1 MTRLGISESP
11 RRVSAAL
18 MNAMSKPT
26 LCPTT
31 TASPRK
37 SIIVG
42 STASMAG
49 AFMTIDSLMPVRI
62 VIMGGMPL
70 PGLTRVCKVPR
81 NSPARTLTMP
91 ISVIRSVLRSLPVVS
106 MSSTQKVTSASGVP
120 RSSKDRCPPT
130 AMRIPEVQHERV
142 FEVKNECS
150 IRLSIAGRYSDAVS
164 ADSAADVP
172 DGALRP
178 ALEFAVGMA
187 AAGAKVRPPLSFP
200 AELKRFLRFHK
211 LPPAAL
217 AQVRAAVEGDNDFR
231 KRLGS
236 VVTSDLV
243 DEVGVLW
250 LSRPE
255 GWAEAITALLPEK
268 VVDDETA
275 LRREERK
282 RRALRKP
289 RRGRLQRS

>member
-1 MTRLGISESP
+1 
-11 RRVSAAL
+11 
-18 MNAMSKPT
+18 
-26 LCPTT
+26 
-31 TASPRK
+31 
-37 SIIVG
+37 
-42 STASMAG
+42 
-49 AFMTIDSLMPVRI
+49 
-62 VIMGGMPL
+62 
-70 PGLTRVCKVPR
+70 
-81 NSPARTLTMP
+81 
-91 ISVIRSVLRSLPVVS
+91 
-106 MSSTQKVTSASGVP
+106 
-120 RSSKDRCPPT
+120 
-130 AMRIPEVQHERV
+130 MRIAEVQHERV

-150 IRLSIAGRYSDAVS
+150 IRLMQSRGRYSGAVS

-217 AQVRAAVEGDNDFR
+217 AQVRAAVEGDDDFR
-231 KRLGS
+231 KRLAS
-236 VVTSDLV
+236 VATTDLV

-255 GWAEAITALLPEK
+255 GWAEAITDLLPEK

-275 LRREERK
+275 LRREERDAS
-282 RRALRKP
+282 RRTGSSGAGDVRSCLSVVRRTGP
-289 RRGRLQRS
+289 RARRQGRADGRG

>member
-1 MTRLGISESP
+1 M
-11 RRVSAAL
+11 
-18 MNAMSKPT
+18 
-26 LCPTT
+26 
-31 TASPRK
+31 
-37 SIIVG
+37 
-42 STASMAG
+42 
-49 AFMTIDSLMPVRI
+49 
-62 VIMGGMPL
+62 
-70 PGLTRVCKVPR
+70 
-81 NSPARTLTMP
+81 
-91 ISVIRSVLRSLPVVS
+91 
-106 MSSTQKVTSASGVP
+106 
-120 RSSKDRCPPT
+120 
-130 AMRIPEVQHERV
+130 

-150 IRLSIAGRYSDAVS
+150 IRLSIPGRYSDAVS

-211 LPPAAL
+211 LPPTAL
-217 AQVRAAVEGDNDFR
+217 AQVRAAVEGDDDFR

-236 VVTSDLV
+236 VVTPDLV

-255 GWAEAITALLPEK
+255 GWAEAIAALLPEK

-282 RRALRKP
+282 RRAAQEAAARASAQLLEPVRRTGP
-289 RRGRLQRS
+289 RACRQGRADG